1 MMKKMA
7 RLAAASPRTFPG
19 DPERNADGII
29 NAIRRAH
36 ENDVDFLVFPELCTV
51 GASLGTLIAHPYML
65 RRCEKALESIC
76 GATKEFTPIAAV
88 GVPKV
93 IDGAVRSATLLIS
106 RGAVLATIVS
116 ECDLAPF
123 GFLPDTAHTPVK
135 QKKGQNGVIGIT
147 YANELFISDITGQ
160 NITLVPSALN
170 ATATSY
176 GMTLDALRRFSAVSG
191 FACAYAAPNSGESGS
206 FFMFDGIC
214 AIASGGSIVALS
226 EPFAE
231 DAFVCADV
239 SGDWTPSEG
248 AVPAIEKREYYLSS
262 DMKTADEECGRILLL
277 QAEALKRRAEHIR
290 ANGFVIGVSGGLDSA
305 LALLAAAKACDIMG
319 ISRKNTV
326 GISMPG
332 FGTSSRTKNNSKLLT
347 ETLGCEYREI
357 SVVEACRQHF
367 RDIGHDENV
376 HDVVFE
382 NAQARERTKILLSIS
397 NKEGLL
403 DVGTG
408 DLSEAALGWTT
419 FGGDHLAQ
427 YGVNA
432 SIPKTI
438 IRRVVAHAKAEFPE
452 AADVLQDI
460 LDTPVSPELL
470 PTDNGEI
477 AQKTE
482 ELIGSY
488 ELHDFFIYHFVVS
501 RLTPEQI
508 LEKAKKELAYDD
520 DETERVF
527 GIFFKRFFSQ
537 QYKRNC
543 APEAPHILVSI
554 SPSLWHMGSDI
565 TV

>member
-1 MMKKMA
+1 
-7 RLAAASPRTFPG
+7 
-19 DPERNADGII
+19 
-29 NAIRRAH
+29 
-36 ENDVDFLVFPELCTV
+36 
-51 GASLGTLIAHPYML
+51 
-65 RRCEKALESIC
+65 
-76 GATKEFTPIAAV
+76 
-88 GVPKV
+88 
-93 IDGAVRSATLLIS
+93 
-106 RGAVLATIVS
+106 
-116 ECDLAPF
+116 
-123 GFLPDTAHTPVK
+123 
-135 QKKGQNGVIGIT
+135 
-147 YANELFISDITGQ
+147 
-160 NITLVPSALN
+160 
-170 ATATSY
+170 
-176 GMTLDALRRFSAVSG
+176 
-191 FACAYAAPNSGESGS
+191 
-206 FFMFDGIC
+206 
-214 AIASGGSIVALS
+214 
-226 EPFAE
+226 
-231 DAFVCADV
+231 
-239 SGDWTPSEG
+239 
-248 AVPAIEKREYYLSS
+248 
-262 DMKTADEECGRILLL
+262 
-277 QAEALKRRAEHIR
+277 
-290 ANGFVIGVSGGLDSA
+290 
-305 LALLAAAKACDIMG
+305 
-319 ISRKNTV
+319 
-326 GISMPG
+326 MPG
-332 FGTSSRTKNNSKLLT
+332 FGMSSRTKNNSKLLT

-452 AADVLQDI
+452 AVDVLQDI